1 MSKTR
6 ILAAVV
12 LSTFS
17 AAMVGCDD
25 DDFLAIDE
33 DATYS
38 AVLNQA
44 DLVVTPV
51 GASTATGA
59 AALVLQDRILTV
71 AVEITG
77 DMTSGVT
84 GAAIHGPGGPLQ
96 DAPVVLDLTPQMA
109 AAIAAGATTGT
120 IVSASYDLGTLPVT
134 ATGEL
139 RINPNALVRI
149 MNLRRAYIEVN
160 TVANPAGEQRG
171 QIRRN

>member
-38 AVLNQA
+38 ANLNTA
-44 DLVVTPV
+44 ALVVQPV
-51 GASTATGA
+51 GTTTATGV

-71 AVEITG
+71 GVEITG
-77 DMTSGVT
+77 DMTSGVV
-84 GAAIHGPGGPLQ
+84 GAAIHGPAGLLQ
-96 DAPVVLDLTPQMA
+96 DAPIVLDLTPQMA

-120 IVSASYDLGTLPVT
+120 IVTASYDLGALPVT
-134 ATGEL
+134 AAGEL

-149 MNLRRAYIEVN
+149 MNLGRAYVSVS
-160 TVANPAGEQRG
+160 TVANPGGELRG